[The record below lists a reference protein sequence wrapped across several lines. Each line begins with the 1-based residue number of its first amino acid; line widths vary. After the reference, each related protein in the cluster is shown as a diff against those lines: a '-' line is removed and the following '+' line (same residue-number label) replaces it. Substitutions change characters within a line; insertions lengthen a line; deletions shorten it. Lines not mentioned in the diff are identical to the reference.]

1 MKGGV
6 TERGLGIK
14 PKPPV
19 ALDPSAP
26 IGHVEILRSL
36 PAEDIKAIRKAQ
48 ESLDGRLRDEQLI
61 ENLRGQDF
69 SGYLYE
75 MFEAE
80 LMRYAISVLRAWMYT
95 GYVFAKLAARGFA
108 LNPTE
113 AELREL
119 ATDSEERGKVATMTA
134 VVALAHFR
142 TKALREGG
150 WQVEG
155 GASIT
160 TYFMGACLFDFRN
173 EFRRWRVERL
183 RHARAMAQENAELT
197 LELRRVADPI
207 ALALANARVREDLEQ
222 LDDRKRCVVALHLD
236 GYTHAEIADLLDLT
250 SARAVEG
257 ILHRWRK
264 NQQKRLREEGRGDE

>member
-1 MKGGV
+1 MRQ
-6 TERGLGIK
+6 RGLGLK

-26 IGHVEILRSL
+26 IGHAEVLNSL
-36 PAEDIKAIRKAQ
+36 PADDVKAIRKAQ
-48 ESLDGRLRDEQLI
+48 QSLDGRLRDKQLI
-61 ENLRGQDF
+61 GKLREQDF
-69 SGYLYE
+69 SGCLYE

-80 LMRYAISVLRAWMYT
+80 LMRYAISVLRAWMYS
-95 GYVFAKLAARGFA
+95 GYIFGKLAKRGFA

-150 WQVEG
+150 WRAEG

-183 RHARAMAQENAELT
+183 RHARAVAQENAELV
-197 LELRRVADPI
+197 LELRRVADPV

-222 LDDRKRCVVALHLD
+222 LDDHKRRVVALHLD
-236 GYTHAEIADLLDLT
+236 GYTHAEIAELLDLT

-264 NQQKRLREEGRGDE
+264 KRQKDLREEGRGDA